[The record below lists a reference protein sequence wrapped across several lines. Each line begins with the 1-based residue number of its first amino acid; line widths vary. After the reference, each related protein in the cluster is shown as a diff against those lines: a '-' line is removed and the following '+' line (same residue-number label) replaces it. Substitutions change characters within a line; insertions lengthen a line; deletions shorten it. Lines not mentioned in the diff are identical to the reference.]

1 MFPVNAKVSLFC
13 EIKEEYAQ
21 IFSLFLLFCFFV
33 HITQIK
39 KSDT

>member
-1 MFPVNAKVSLFC
+1 MFPVNAKVPLFC

-21 IFSLFLLFCFFV
+21 IFSLFLLLCFFV
-33 HITQIK
+33 HSTQIK